1 MGTAEHFLFS
11 HISMFMAWIYSKFNA
26 NYPGESFNI
35 AMKKNKVLPALHP
48 TSFSLTD
55 GSGNNSY
62 YMLAESYYNL

>member
-1 MGTAEHFLFS
+1 MQIIRGRV
-11 HISMFMAWIYSKFNA
+11 
-26 NYPGESFNI
+26 NI